1 VTPRVA
7 ESDRYGARAGTPE
20 TSVSD
25 PRRDPPPPAEAA
37 AIWRVC
43 EAIDAVTV
51 VAAEVRDA
59 LRSTGL
65 RGLWTGLI
73 ASRIAPLGPI
83 GPEVATAVLH
93 DLAPRRVAS
102 VLPDAWAEASP
113 TAVLAARTAALPV
126 ALERFTGATPPE
138 AWQTATD
145 HLARAVAAADAG
157 GRPLFAAHR
166 GLPSPDDPLA
176 RLWQAASATCE
187 HRREGRVAALT
198 AGGLDGLE
206 GHVLTTAVQRTDPA
220 VLREDRGWTLDDW
233 DAATVALADRGLV
246 DRTGVATPTG
256 ERLHAAIEDVAD
268 RAAARPLAALTSAER
283 SAMIG
288 SLAGIAQRIAASG
301 PVPFPRLG
309 APRP

>member
-1 VTPRVA
+1 
-7 ESDRYGARAGTPE
+7 
-20 TSVSD
+20 VSD

-59 LRSTGL
+59 FRATGL

-73 ASRIAPLGPI
+73 ASRIAPLGPV

-93 DLAPRRVAS
+93 DLAPGRVAS
-102 VLPDAWAEASP
+102 VLPDAWAQASP
-113 TAVLAARTAALPV
+113 TTVVAARTTALPP
-126 ALERFTGATPPE
+126 ALERFTGTTPHE
-138 AWQTATD
+138 AWTTATD
-145 HLARAVAAADAG
+145 HLARVVAAADAG

-166 GLPSPDDPLA
+166 GLPRPDEPSV
-176 RLWQAASATCE
+176 RLWHTASAVCE

-206 GHVLTTAVQRTDPA
+206 GHVLTTGVQRTDPVA
-220 VLREDRGWTLDDW
+220 LREDRGWTVDDW
-233 DAATVALADRGLV
+233 DTATVALADRGLV

-256 ERLHAAIEDVAD
+256 ERLHAAVEDATD
-268 RAAARPLAALTSAER
+268 RAAAEPLGVLTAAER
-283 SAMIG
+283 SAMIRG
-288 SLAGIAQRIAASG
+288 LAAIAQRIAASG

>member
-1 VTPRVA
+1 VSPRA
-7 ESDRYGARAGTPE
+7 ADDRRYRARAGTSE

-25 PRRDPPPPAEAA
+25 PRRAPPPPAEAA

-43 EAIDAVTV
+43 EAIDAVAV

-59 LRSTGL
+59 LRATGL

-73 ASRIAPLGPI
+73 ASRIAPLGPV
-83 GPEVATAVLH
+83 GPEIGTAVLH

-102 VLPDAWAEASP
+102 TLPGAWDHTTPEQ
-113 TAVLAARTAALPV
+113 VLAARAAAIPHALGSFTGTTPREAWTTAA
-126 ALERFTGATPPE
+126 
-138 AWQTATD
+138 D
-145 HLARAVAAADAG
+145 HLARAVAAAEAG

-166 GLPSPDDPLA
+166 SLPTPDDPLT
-176 RLWQAASATCE
+176 RLWHAASATCE

-206 GHVLTTAVQRTDPA
+206 GHVLTTGVARTDPA
-220 VLREDRGWTLDDW
+220 LLREDRGWTLDDW

-246 DRTGVATPTG
+246 DRTGVATPAG
-256 ERLHAAIEDVAD
+256 ERLAAAVEEATD
-268 RAAARPLAALTSAER
+268 RAAARPLTVLTSPER
-283 SAMIG
+283 SAMIRG
-288 SLAGIAQRIAASG
+288 LAGIAQRIAASG

>member
-1 VTPRVA
+1 V
-7 ESDRYGARAGTPE
+7 SDRCLE
-20 TSVSD
+20 
-25 PRRDPPPPAEAA
+25 PPPPAEAA
-37 AIWRVC
+37 AVWRVC

-59 LRSTGL
+59 LRATGL

-73 ASRIAPLGPI
+73 AARVAPLGPV
-83 GPEVATAVLH
+83 GPVVATAILH

-102 VLPDAWAEASP
+102 VLPRAWTRASP
-113 TAVLAARTAALPV
+113 EVVVAARTAALPR
-126 ALERFTGATPPE
+126 ALERFTGTTPRE
-138 AWQTATD
+138 AWVTATS
-145 HLARAVAAADAG
+145 HLDRVVGTADAG

-166 GLPSPDDPLA
+166 GLPRSDEPSV
-176 RLWQAASATCE
+176 RLWHTASAVCE
-187 HRREGRVAALT
+187 HRREGRVVALT

-206 GHVLTTAVQRTDPA
+206 GHVLTTGVQRTDPA
-220 VLREDRGWTLDDW
+220 ALREDRGWTLDDW

-256 ERLHAAIEDVAD
+256 ERLHAAIEEASD
-268 RAAARPLAALTSAER
+268 RAAARPLAVLTTAER